1 MAYGVIRV
9 ENASGITLGKDL
21 FSLKCESAI
30 ENGHVVVVG
39 DYISGEVRAF
49 STPTAK
55 TAMGNVAII
64 ASEEIVKTKGNNTL
78 AEFINE
84 KGSIAR
90 GYRLVSGDIYG
101 LTAECFEGTPAK
113 GNVVELMAGTKLKT
127 VKTATEGSTVV
138 GKIVDVEGKY
148 FVVEIA

>member
-49 STPTAK
+49 STPAAN
-55 TAMGNVAII
+55 TAMGKVAII
-64 ASEEIVKTKGNNTL
+64 ASEEIVKTKSYNTL

-84 KGSIAR
+84 AGSIAEASLKLNKIFETAQAVADQ
-90 GYRLVSGDIYG
+90 YIDNIKRL
-101 LTAECFEGTPAK
+101 E
-113 GNVVELMAGTKLKT
+113 KLN
-127 VKTATEGSTVV
+127 
-138 GKIVDVEGKY
+138 I
-148 FVVEIA
+148 

>member
-1 MAYGVIRV
+1 MKKPGLTTWLFLAMVYEKNISRSFAYNFKLSHNYSFLVILRLRRSDIF
-9 ENASGITLGKDL
+9 A
-21 FSLKCESAI
+21 
-30 ENGHVVVVG
+30 
-39 DYISGEVRAF
+39 Y
-49 STPTAK
+49 AK
-55 TAMGNVAII
+55 V
-64 ASEEIVKTKGNNTL
+64 KGNNTL
-78 AEFINE
+78 AEFRNE
-84 KGSIAR
+84 AGSIAR

-127 VKTATEGSTVV
+127 AVSATEGSTVV

>member
-39 DYISGEVRAF
+39 DYVSGEVRAF
-49 STPTAK
+49 STPTAD
-55 TAMGNVAII
+55 TAMGKVAII

-78 AEFINE
+78 AEFRNE
-84 KGSIAR
+84 AGSIAR

-127 VKTATEGSTVV
+127 AVSATEGSTVV

>member
-9 ENASGITLGKDL
+9 ENASGTTLGKDL

-39 DYISGEVRAF
+39 DYVSGEVRAF
-49 STPTAK
+49 STPAAD
-55 TAMGNVAII
+55 TAMGKVAII

-78 AEFINE
+78 AEFRNE
-84 KGSIAR
+84 AGSIAR

-101 LTAECFEGTPAK
+101 LTAECFEGTPEK

-127 VKTATEGSTVV
+127 VKSATGGSTVV

>member
-49 STPTAK
+49 STPAAN
-55 TAMGNVAII
+55 TAMGKVAII
-64 ASEEIVKTKGNNTL
+64 ASEEIVKTKSYNTL

-84 KGSIAR
+84 AGSIAR

-101 LTAECFEGTPAK
+101 LTAECFEGTPAE

-127 VKTATEGSTVV
+127 VKTATSGSTVV